1 MKTLINPLVST
12 VLHLVIHKCKTQHQ
26 THFLELEK
34 TKLELIEEAQ
44 LDVLMSVSMH
54 PVPVVNQ
61 LQLLWR

>member
-1 MKTLINPLVST
+1 M
-12 VLHLVIHKCKTQHQ
+12 
-26 THFLELEK
+26 HFLELEK